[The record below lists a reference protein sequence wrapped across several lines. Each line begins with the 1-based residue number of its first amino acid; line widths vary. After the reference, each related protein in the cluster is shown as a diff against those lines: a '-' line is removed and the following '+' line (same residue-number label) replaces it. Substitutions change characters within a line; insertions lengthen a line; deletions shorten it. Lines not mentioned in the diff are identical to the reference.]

1 MCDDGDQYTNCN
13 IAFIC
18 EGSNITNN
26 LKYPFWGENREKY
39 CGGSA
44 DSNTELR
51 LTCEGSVPKII
62 INFVKYRILDWE
74 DTAQKLTVARDDYWN
89 GICATSDNHHNST
102 FDNTSFQ
109 LGNSGSANLTLLYD
123 CNTSLPN
130 TFLSTTCKIIE
141 VVYTLAD
148 PASITC
154 TRTLMVE
161 FPISVTQAAQVANLN
176 DINQALQA
184 GFDLKWTGN
193 YEDCLGCVASG
204 GTCGNDGGNGFRC
217 FCKDGPYINK
227 CGSEKVKSSTKSK

>member
-13 IAFIC
+13 IAFTC

-89 GICATSDNHHNST
+89 GICATSDNHHNS
-102 FDNTSFQ
+102 
-109 LGNSGSANLTLLYD
+109 
-123 CNTSLPN
+123 
-130 TFLSTTCKIIE
+130 
-141 VVYTLAD
+141 VVYFGYFKSL
-148 PASITC
+148 I
-154 TRTLMVE
+154 LV
-161 FPISVTQAAQVANLN
+161 
-176 DINQALQA
+176 
-184 GFDLKWTGN
+184 
-193 YEDCLGCVASG
+193 CL
-204 GTCGNDGGNGFRC
+204 
-217 FCKDGPYINK
+217 IIL
-227 CGSEKVKSSTKSK
+227 SKKYKNIFY